1 MVRVCGNVRWK
12 NNTKITLLQ
21 RKRIESVGVRM
32 ELEDN
37 GIGDVTEGEDRVEIH
52 GPFLIGNAE
61 GLLSLRVLTA
71 DKQTRPGMSSGGEMT
86 WMA

>member
-1 MVRVCGNVRWK
+1 
-12 NNTKITLLQ
+12 
-21 RKRIESVGVRM
+21 M

-37 GIGDVTEGEDRVEIH
+37 GIGDVIEGEDRVEIH

-71 DKQTRPGMSSGGEMT
+71 DKQTRPGMSSGGGR
-86 WMA
+86 

>member
-1 MVRVCGNVRWK
+1 
-12 NNTKITLLQ
+12 
-21 RKRIESVGVRM
+21 M

-37 GIGDVTEGEDRVEIH
+37 GIGDVIEGEDRVEIH

-71 DKQTRPGMSSGGEMT
+71 DKQTRPGMSSGGGDDVDGLMFLGGGV
-86 WMA
+86 MQKKQGDIKLRISILG